1 MRLILRRGRLRLL
14 TRMNLYFRNKS
25 LLSSL
30 TVLLTMFNQKNR
42 ESMKLIVKLGKVAAD
57 KWLHFIVGLILA
69 QLTIALLLVV
79 QSDVFVAYGA
89 GMAVALAAGFVKE
102 LKDGSHADV
111 QDFLFTL
118 VGGMVGALLA
128 LLL

>member
-1 MRLILRRGRLRLL
+1 MEKII
-14 TRMNLYFRNKS
+14 
-25 LLSSL
+25 
-30 TVLLTMFNQKNR
+30 
-42 ESMKLIVKLGKVAAD
+42 EKLGKVAAD

-69 QLTIALLLVV
+69 QLTIALLCAV
-79 QSDVFVAYGA
+79 QNDIILAYGA

-118 VGGMVGALLA
+118 VGGIVGSGLA
-128 LLL
+128 LIL

>member
-1 MRLILRRGRLRLL
+1 MIE
-14 TRMNLYFRNKS
+14 K
-25 LLSSL
+25 
-30 TVLLTMFNQKNR
+30 
-42 ESMKLIVKLGKVAAD
+42 IGKVAAD

-69 QLTIALLLVV
+69 QLTIALLCAV
-79 QSDVFVAYGA
+79 QNDIILAYGA

>member
-1 MRLILRRGRLRLL
+1 
-14 TRMNLYFRNKS
+14 
-25 LLSSL
+25 
-30 TVLLTMFNQKNR
+30 
-42 ESMKLIVKLGKVAAD
+42 MKLIEKLGKVAAD
-57 KWLHFIVGLILA
+57 KWLHFIVGLVLA
-69 QLTIALLLVV
+69 QLTIALLCAV
-79 QSDVFVAYGA
+79 QNDIILAYGA

-118 VGGMVGALLA
+118 VGGVIGALLA

>member
-1 MRLILRRGRLRLL
+1 
-14 TRMNLYFRNKS
+14 MNLI
-25 LLSSL
+25 
-30 TVLLTMFNQKNR
+30 
-42 ESMKLIVKLGKVAAD
+42 EKLGKVAAD
-57 KWLHFIVGLILA
+57 KWLHFIVGLVLA
-69 QLTIALLLVV
+69 QLTIALLCAV
-79 QSDVFVAYGA
+79 QNDIILAYGA

-118 VGGMVGALLA
+118 VGGVVGALLA

>member
-1 MRLILRRGRLRLL
+1 
-14 TRMNLYFRNKS
+14 
-25 LLSSL
+25 
-30 TVLLTMFNQKNR
+30 
-42 ESMKLIVKLGKVAAD
+42 MKLIEKLGNVAAD

-69 QLTIALLLVV
+69 QLTIALLCAV
-79 QSDVFVAYGA
+79 QNDIILAYGA

-118 VGGMVGALLA
+118 VGGVVGAILA
-128 LLL
+128 IIL

>member
-1 MRLILRRGRLRLL
+1 MEKII
-14 TRMNLYFRNKS
+14 
-25 LLSSL
+25 
-30 TVLLTMFNQKNR
+30 
-42 ESMKLIVKLGKVAAD
+42 EKLGKVAAD

-69 QLTIALLLVV
+69 QLTIALLCAV
-79 QSDVFVAYGA
+79 QNDIILAYGA

-118 VGGMVGALLA
+118 VGGVVGAGLA

>member
-1 MRLILRRGRLRLL
+1 
-14 TRMNLYFRNKS
+14 
-25 LLSSL
+25 
-30 TVLLTMFNQKNR
+30 
-42 ESMKLIVKLGKVAAD
+42 MKKFIEKLAKVAAD
-57 KWLHFIVGLILA
+57 KWLHFIVGMVLA
-69 QLTIALLLVV
+69 QLTIALLMAV
-79 QSDVFVAYGA
+79 QGDMFVAYGG

-118 VGGMVGALLA
+118 VGGAVGALLA

>member
-1 MRLILRRGRLRLL
+1 M
-14 TRMNLYFRNKS
+14 K
-25 LLSSL
+25 
-30 TVLLTMFNQKNR
+30 
-42 ESMKLIVKLGKVAAD
+42 KLIEKLGKVAAD

-69 QLTIALLLVV
+69 QLTIALLCAV
-79 QSDVFVAYGA
+79 QNDIILAYGA

-118 VGGMVGALLA
+118 VGGVVGAGLA

>member
-1 MRLILRRGRLRLL
+1 
-14 TRMNLYFRNKS
+14 MNLIEK
-25 LLSSL
+25 
-30 TVLLTMFNQKNR
+30 
-42 ESMKLIVKLGKVAAD
+42 IGKVAAD

-69 QLTIALLLVV
+69 QLTIALLCAV
-79 QSDVFVAYGA
+79 QNDIILAYGA

-118 VGGMVGALLA
+118 VGGVVGALLA

>member
-1 MRLILRRGRLRLL
+1 
-14 TRMNLYFRNKS
+14 
-25 LLSSL
+25 
-30 TVLLTMFNQKNR
+30 
-42 ESMKLIVKLGKVAAD
+42 MKKIIEKLAKVATD

-69 QLTIALLLVV
+69 QLTIALLCAV
-79 QSDVFVAYGA
+79 QDDIILAYGA
-89 GMAVALAAGFVKE
+89 GMAVALAAGFIKE

-118 VGGMVGALLA
+118 VGGVFGAGLA

>member
-1 MRLILRRGRLRLL
+1 MDAVKSTNMRKII
-14 TRMNLYFRNKS
+14 
-25 LLSSL
+25 
-30 TVLLTMFNQKNR
+30 
-42 ESMKLIVKLGKVAAD
+42 EKLAKVAAD
-57 KWLHFIVGLILA
+57 KWLHLIVGMVLA
-69 QLTIALLLVV
+69 QLTIALLLAV

-118 VGGMVGALLA
+118 VGGVIGALLA
-128 LLL
+128 LII